1 MSDIPSRRDFLKTG
15 LATAAAVVI
24 GAKLARADNHSEL
37 FEKTWIGS
45 LELPN
50 RAIKSSTWSGMGDQ
64 KGRVTDRVLEFY
76 GELARGDIGLILTGY
91 QYVMTNGQHMPYMVG
106 NYDDTLTEGL
116 RKIADTVHK
125 EGGKVVAQLV
135 HCMAR
140 ANPKMFFN
148 DGDELWGASA
158 IAYSPGD
165 PIPKE
170 MSRKDIVRLVEAHAA
185 AASRSKRCGFD
196 GIQIHGAHGYGINQ
210 FLSPA
215 WNRRSDSYGGSV
227 ANRYR
232 VVGEIIEAMRGV
244 VGKDYPIL
252 FKLSAQDFVANGLE
266 PPESL
271 EIARR
276 LASDG
281 IAGIQV
287 SACSTISVKDRH
299 CLKKEIHEE
308 KDEGYLVDFA
318 QYIKEGVK
326 VPIIAVGGIRSL
338 STVDEILKV
347 RKADYISMAR
357 PFIREPHLIK
367 RWKSG
372 DTSRA
377 TCISCNRCFEPG
389 MKGEGISCYWER
401 IKKEPRNT

>member
-1 MSDIPSRRDFLKTG
+1 MNDIPSRRDFLKTG
-15 LATAAAVVI
+15 LATAAAVVV
-24 GAKLARADNHSEL
+24 GTKFADADNHPQL

-64 KGRVTDRVLEFY
+64 KGYVTDRALDFY
-76 GELARGDIGLILTGY
+76 RELARGDIGLILTGY
-91 QYVMTNGQHMPYMVG
+91 QYVMTNGQHLPYMIG
-106 NYDDTLTEGL
+106 NYDDTQSEGL
-116 RKIADTVHK
+116 KKIADTIHGG
-125 EGGKVVAQLV
+125 GGKVVAQLV

-140 ANPKMFFN
+140 ANPKMFFKE
-148 DGDELWGASA
+148 GDELWGASA
-158 IAYSPGD
+158 VAYSPGD
-165 PIPKE
+165 QLPKE
-170 MSRKDIVRLVEAHAA
+170 MSRQDIVSLVEAHAA
-185 AASRSKRCGFD
+185 AASRTQRCGFD

-215 WNRRSDSYGGSV
+215 WNRRSDSYGGSIG
-227 ANRYR
+227 NRYR
-232 VVGEIIEAMRGV
+232 VVGEILEAMRGA

-252 FKLSAQDFVANGLE
+252 FKLSAQDFVEDGLE

-281 IAGIQV
+281 VAAIQV
-287 SACSTISVKDRH
+287 SACTTISMKDRH
-299 CLKKEIHEE
+299 CIKKEIHEE
-308 KDEGYLVDFA
+308 KDEAYLADLA
-318 QYIKEGVK
+318 QYIKEGVR
-326 VPIIAVGGIRSL
+326 VPVIAVGGIRSL
-338 STVDEILKV
+338 PVANGILKD

-367 RWKSG
+367 RWKNG

-389 MKGEGISCYWER
+389 MRGEGIYCYWER
-401 IKKEPRNT
+401 IKEQQRNT

>member
-1 MSDIPSRRDFLKTG
+1 MSEIPSRRDFLKAG
-15 LATAAAVVI
+15 LVTAAAATV
-24 GAKLARADNHSEL
+24 GTRLANADNHSRL
-37 FEKTWIGS
+37 FEKTWMGPI
-45 LELPN
+45 ELQN

-64 KGRVTDRVLEFY
+64 KGYVTDRVLEFY
-76 GELARGDIGLILTGY
+76 AELAKGDIGLILTGY
-91 QYVMTNGQHMPYMVG
+91 QYVMSNGLALPYMVG
-106 NYDDTLTEGL
+106 NYHDTQAEGL

-125 EGGKVVAQLV
+125 GGGKIVAQLV
-135 HCMAR
+135 HSLAR

-148 DGDELWGASA
+148 EGDELWGASA
-158 IAYSPGD
+158 VPYSAGD
-165 PIPKE
+165 PTPKE
-170 MSRKDIVRLVEAHAA
+170 MSRTDITRLVEAHAA

-210 FLSPA
+210 FLSSA
-215 WNRRSDSYGGSV
+215 WNMRSDSYGGSIG
-227 ANRYR
+227 NRYR
-232 VVGEIIEAMRGV
+232 VVGEILEAMRGE

-252 FKLSAQDFVANGLE
+252 FKLSAHDFVANGLE
-266 PPESL
+266 PPESQ

-287 SACSTISVKDRH
+287 SACSTISTKDKH
-299 CLKKEIHEE
+299 CIKKEILEE

-318 QYIKEGVK
+318 QFIKEAVK

-338 STVDEILKV
+338 STVDEILKG

-367 RWKSG
+367 RWKNE
-372 DTSRA
+372 DKSRA

-389 MKGEGISCYWER
+389 MKGEGISCYWEN
-401 IKKEPRNT
+401 IKKKERNT

>member
-1 MSDIPSRRDFLKTG
+1 MSEIPSRRDFLKAG
-15 LATAAAVVI
+15 LVTAAAAAV
-24 GAKLARADNHSEL
+24 GTRLANAGNQSRL
-37 FEKTWIGS
+37 FEKTWMGPI
-45 LELPN
+45 ELQN

-64 KGRVTDRVLEFY
+64 KGYVSDRVLEFY
-76 GELARGDIGLILTGY
+76 AELAKGDIGLILTGY
-91 QYVMTNGQHMPYMVG
+91 QYVMSNGLALPYMVG
-106 NYDDTLTEGL
+106 NYDDTQAEGL

-125 EGGKVVAQLV
+125 GGGKIVAQLV
-135 HCMAR
+135 HSLAR

-148 DGDELWGASA
+148 EGDELWGASA
-158 IAYSPGD
+158 VPYSAGD
-165 PIPKE
+165 STPKE
-170 MSRKDIVRLVEAHAA
+170 MSRTDITRLVEAHAA

-210 FLSPA
+210 FLSSA
-215 WNRRSDSYGGSV
+215 WNMRSDSYGGSIG
-227 ANRYR
+227 NRYR
-232 VVGEIIEAMRGV
+232 VVGEILEAMRGE

-252 FKLSAQDFVANGLE
+252 FKLSAHDFVANGLE
-266 PPESL
+266 PPESQ

-287 SACSTISVKDRH
+287 SACSTISTKDKH
-299 CLKKEIHEE
+299 CIKKEILEE

-318 QYIKEGVK
+318 QFIKEGVK

-338 STVDEILKV
+338 STVDEILKG

-367 RWKSG
+367 RWKNG
-372 DTSRA
+372 DKSRA

-389 MKGEGISCYWER
+389 MKGEGISCYWEN
-401 IKKEPRNT
+401 IKKKDRNT